1 MPQTCHSPTPVA
13 QFDVVI
19 SGGGMTGAMLA
30 YRLLT
35 QANARPLRIAI
46 IEQTAAATDDAK
58 PTASFDS
65 RSIALSAASVELL
78 SDWGLWRDLAAHAC
92 AIEQIEV
99 SDRGHI
105 GKTYLNALDYRRD
118 ALGFVIEIEWIGD
131 CLYQKLQ
138 PFSQGELPR
147 LTWLRPDALTQLTQH
162 LSQLELTLQ
171 SGATLSTQLLVLAEG
186 GDSPSRALV
195 GIDCRRDDYHQTALI
210 ANIGLRASASHS
222 KQAAHQHKAYER
234 FTSDGPMALLPLTQ
248 HRFSLVWTTTPER
261 ASELQQLPNA
271 EFLAK
276 LQQEFGYRAG
286 EFISVGNR
294 VVYPLQLKQA
304 VQASAHRVVLAG
316 NSLHSLH
323 PIAGQ
328 GFNLALRDLQALC
341 QLVQQQVDVGSY
353 ALTSHYQKLRQSDM
367 QQTVWLTDAL
377 VRLFSNNSKL
387 VAFGRTLG
395 LTLLNHLIPLK
406 AAFAAQTMGL
416 TPLRAQQQHIQPQR
430 AQVAPLSSNEPNL
443 SEPSFSGSS
452 TRERLTS
459 ELSPSE
465 LSTRKLSPSEM
476 P

>member
-1 MPQTCHSPTPVA
+1 MPQTCHSPTPAA

-58 PTASFDS
+58 PNASFDS

-118 ALGFVIEIEWIGD
+118 ALGYVIEIEWIGD
-131 CLYQKLQ
+131 FLYQKLQ
-138 PFSQGELPR
+138 PFAQGEQPR
-147 LTWLRPDALTQLTQH
+147 LTWLRPDALIQLTQH
-162 LSQLELTLQ
+162 VSQLELTLQ
-171 SGATLSTQLLVLAEG
+171 GGATLSTQLLVLAEG

-195 GIDCRRDDYHQTALI
+195 GIDCRRDDYQQTALI
-210 ANIGLRASASHS
+210 ANIGLRAPASQSRAREASHREASNRAAS

-248 HRFSLVWTTTPER
+248 QRFSLVWTTTPER
-261 ASELQQLPNA
+261 AGELQQLPSA

-304 VQASAHRVVLAG
+304 LQASAHRVVLAG

-353 ALTSHYQKLRQSDM
+353 ALTSHYQKLRQRDM

-395 LTLLNHLIPLK
+395 LTLLNHLTPLK

-430 AQVAPLSSNEPNL
+430 AQAAPLSATESNL
-443 SEPSFSGSS
+443 SEPS
-452 TRERLTS
+452 
-459 ELSPSE
+459 
-465 LSTRKLSPSEM
+465 PSEM